1 MFTKDNIAWAWAAK
15 DIWASFG
22 LDLVPG
28 QLNPIF
34 FEPTEEHFTLRSTP
48 EATVP

>member
-1 MFTKDNIAWAWAAK
+1 MFTEDNTDWAWAAK

-28 QLNPIF
+28 QLSPIF
-34 FEPTEEHFTLRSTP
+34 FEPTEEHFTPLSTP